1 MTNTPTDSPILSGFA
16 KAILQDDIL
25 VGMGLESLTESEKS
39 ALYRTMVATVQ
50 TRVLA
55 RVLDG
60 LNETEQIALAALLER
75 GDGPTIEAFVVEH
88 TPNLA
93 DLIEQE
99 ALLYKSEMVQNARHV
114 RSILGLPDLVTE
126 PSDGDRPPTNLP
138 AIATE
143 HLPTVVQPP
152 APPAIYHPE

>member
-1 MTNTPTDSPILSGFA
+1 MMNTPTDSPILSGFA
-16 KAILQDDIL
+16 KAILRDDIL
-25 VGMGLESLTESEKS
+25 VGMGLESLPETEKN

-60 LNETEQIALAALLER
+60 LNQAEQASLAALLER
-75 GDGPTIEAFVVEH
+75 GDGPTIEAFIVAH

-114 RSILGLPDLVTE
+114 RSILGLPDTVVETRDNE
-126 PSDGDRPPTNLP
+126 PAPTLPVVAIEDLP
-138 AIATE
+138 AVI
-143 HLPTVVQPP
+143 PP
-152 APPAIYHPE
+152 AAPPALYHPE